1 MILDETELPDEL
13 IEKIFALVEREAGR
27 DAPLS
32 PEDEAMVRKLLATD
46 PAAQAVAANFGLLN
60 TRLDELADVGDVQMP
75 DSLAAII
82 RKTSS

>member
-13 IEKIFALVEREAGR
+13 IDKIFALVERDAGR

-46 PAAQAVAANFGLLN
+46 PAAQAVAADFGLLN
-60 TRLDELADVGDVQMP
+60 TRLDQLADVSDLQMP

-82 RKTSS
+82 QKASS

>member
-1 MILDETELPDEL
+1 MILDDVELPDEL

-32 PEDEAMVRKLLATD
+32 PQDEVMVRQLLATD
-46 PAAQAVAANFGLLN
+46 PAAQAVATKFGLLN

>member
-1 MILDETELPDEL
+1 MTLDGADLPDEL
-13 IEKIFALVEREAGR
+13 IEKVFALVEREAGR

-32 PEDEAMVRKLLATD
+32 PEDEVMVRELLATD
-46 PAAQAVAANFGLLN
+46 PAAQAVAAEFGILN
-60 TRLDELADVGDVQMP
+60 ARLDQLADVGDLQIP